1 MKRLLFINNYDMA
14 KSRESYLKGN
24 SPSHHQFGTSELLET
39 GEYTVDYMLASPKNF
54 TNKILKLLSLFPIW
68 FQIYW
73 KARKYDIVYGG
84 ADFTVDFLGFM
95 KKLGLFRPKL
105 VAIFHHPPF
114 SFRLK
119 HEKYDHIV
127 FLSSFSY
134 NEMAL
139 LLPTKAG
146 HMRFIQWGPDL
157 TFYQKYAPI
166 PNYMKTQ
173 KEIIFISNGKTK
185 RDHES
190 LVDAAE
196 NINAHTIIVSDEY
209 SLPLNYHKDKCNN
222 VEIFY
227 QNRPDDTEMVK
238 LLNKCSVLIVP
249 TPPTSQKLGPIGL
262 TSFLDTIALGIP
274 IITAD
279 NTVITDIVVSYKMGL
294 VYKAGDTNDLKKAM
308 TFFIENPE
316 HITEYGR
323 NAYEFGQKN
332 DIKVFAKQLYQLL
345 ELKK

>member
-39 GEYTVDYMLASPKNF
+39 GEYTVDYILASPKSFN
-54 TNKILKLLSLFPIW
+54 NKILKLLSLFPIW
-68 FQIYW
+68 FQIYK
-73 KARKYDIVYGG
+73 KAHKYDIVYGG

-114 SFRLK
+114 PFRLK
-119 HEKYDHIV
+119 HEKYNHII
-127 FLSSFSY
+127 FLSPFSY
-134 NEMAL
+134 KEMIQL
-139 LLPTKAG
+139 FPTKAA

-157 TFYQKYAPI
+157 SFYERQAPV

-173 KEIIFISNGKTK
+173 NDIIFISNGKTK

-190 LVDAAE
+190 LVNAAE
-196 NINAHTIIVSDEY
+196 NIKAHTIIVSDEH
-209 SLPLNYHKDKCNN
+209 SLPQNYHKNKCNN

-227 QNRPDDTEMVK
+227 QNRPDDTQMVK

-249 TPPTSQKLGPIGL
+249 TSATPHKLGPIGL
-262 TSFLDTIALGIP
+262 TSFLDTIALGLP
-274 IITAD
+274 IITAS
-279 NTVITDIVVSYKMGL
+279 NTVFTDIVISYRMGL
-294 VYKAGDTNDLKKAM
+294 VYKAGDTNDLKRAM

-316 HITEYGR
+316 YITEYGK

-332 DIKVFAKQLYQLL
+332 DIKVFAKQLYQLF
-345 ELKK
+345 EL